1 MNIQDLE
8 PKVVW
13 NNFYQLTRI
22 PRPSKHEE
30 KVMAYLLDWGLSHGF
45 ETIKDDTGNIIIRVP
60 ATPGLENLK
69 GVILQGHMD
78 MVPQKN
84 ADKVHDFEKDPIET
98 WIDGEWLKAKGTTLG
113 ADNGLGVAMALS
125 VLEDASVK
133 HGPVEVLVTY
143 DEETGMTGARA
154 LKPGMLKGDILINL
168 DSETEGEL
176 YVGCA
181 GGLDATASGTY
192 ERMPWPQEGYL
203 CYELA
208 VKGFKGGHSGMDI
221 ILCRANANKVAARVL
236 LPLLKEAGVKLCDLE
251 GGTLRNAIPREAFAT
266 VYVPEDKLAKAEAI
280 VAKVAAEVRAEYAAT
295 DPECEFVF
303 KPYECK
309 EGEVCDHDEDCK
321 YVEESAAIRFVQAIL
336 ACPDGVDRMSDAV
349 PGLVETSNNMAM
361 VKIEKGEFFV
371 KSLLRSSVDSGKD
384 FLATNLASVFELA
397 GCKVE
402 FTGGYSGWAPNAAS
416 PILHTMKKVYNDLY
430 GVEPKVMAIHAGL
443 ECGILG
449 GTYPDWDM
457 VSFGPTLM
465 SPHSPDER
473 AYIPSVPKAW
483 EFLKAVLVNIPVK

>member
-1 MNIQDLE
+1 MTIKDLE

-13 NNFYQLTRI
+13 NNFYGITRI
-22 PRPSKHEE
+22 PRPSKHEGQIRQ
-30 KVMAYLLDWGLSHGF
+30 YLLDWGKSKGF
-45 ETIKDDTGNIIIRVP
+45 ETFADKTGNVIIRVP
-60 ATPGLENLK
+60 ATPGYENRK

-84 ADKVHDFEKDPIET
+84 ADTVHDFEKDPIET
-98 WIDGEWLKAKGTTLG
+98 WVDGEWLRAKGSTLG
-113 ADNGLGVAMALS
+113 ADNGLGVALALS
-125 VLEDASVK
+125 VLEDPSVK

-154 LKPGMLKGDILINL
+154 LEPGILNGDILINL

-181 GGLDATASGTY
+181 GGLDATASATY
-192 ERMPWPQEGYL
+192 EPQPWPEKGYA

-208 VKGFKGGHSGMDI
+208 VKGCQGGHSGMDI
-221 ILCRANANKVAARVL
+221 ILCRANANKVIARVL
-236 LPLLKEAGVKLCDLE
+236 LPLLKEAGAKLIDLE

-266 VYVPEDKLAKAEAI
+266 LYVPEDKIAKAEEI
-280 VAKVAAEVRAEYAAT
+280 VSKVEAEVRNEHAVT
-295 DPECEFVF
+295 DPGCKFVF

-309 EGEVCDHDEDCK
+309 EGESCDHGDDCK
-321 YVEESAAIRFVQAIL
+321 YVPDEAALRFVLSIL
-336 ACPDGVDRMSDAV
+336 ACPDGVDRMSDQM

-361 VKIEKGEFFV
+361 VKVEKGEFFV
-371 KSLLRSSVDSGKD
+371 KSLLRSSVDSGKE
-384 FLATNLASVFELA
+384 FLATKLAAVFELA
-397 GCKVE
+397 GAKVE
-402 FTGGYSGWAPNAAS
+402 FTGGYSGWAPNSAS

-430 GVEPKVMAIHAGL
+430 GKEPKVMAIHAGL

-449 GTYPDWDM
+449 GIYPNWDM
-457 VSFGPTLM
+457 VSFGPTLL

-473 AYIPSVPKAW
+473 ANIPSVPKAW
-483 EFLKAVLVNIPVK
+483 EFLKAVLVNIPEK